1 MNLNEMQ
8 WDKLH
13 LQSKAVQFLLAA
25 IVAIVIV
32 VAGYF
37 VLFQGQWDE
46 YKGKQEEETRLKADF
61 ETKSVQAAS
70 LDNLKKELE
79 LIEASLDVLLKQL
92 PTTAEIPT
100 LIQELHQAAAKNN
113 LTMTNVTPG
122 ESVIE
127 KPIERLPIA
136 ISVSG
141 SYEQLSQFIR
151 DVGKMSRIVTLAN
164 INLTSA
170 NKSAKD
176 DGSKLTL
183 SATANTY
190 KAIDLSKEAKAA
202 SAASQAE

>member
-1 MNLNEMQ
+1 M
-8 WDKLH
+8 
-13 LQSKAVQFLLAA
+13 
-25 IVAIVIV
+25 
-32 VAGYF
+32 
-37 VLFQGQWDE
+37 
-46 YKGKQEEETRLKADF
+46 
-61 ETKSVQAAS
+61 
-70 LDNLKKELE
+70 
-79 LIEASLDVLLKQL
+79 
-92 PTTAEIPT
+92 
-100 LIQELHQAAAKNN
+100 HQAAAKNN

-122 ESVIE
+122 ETVVE

-164 INLTSA
+164 INLSSE

-190 KAIDLSKEAKAA
+190 KAMDLSKEAKAA

>member
-1 MNLNEMQ
+1 M
-8 WDKLH
+8 
-13 LQSKAVQFLLAA
+13 
-25 IVAIVIV
+25 
-32 VAGYF
+32 
-37 VLFQGQWDE
+37 
-46 YKGKQEEETRLKADF
+46 
-61 ETKSVQAAS
+61 
-70 LDNLKKELE
+70 DNLKKELE

-92 PTTAEIPT
+92 PTSAEIPT

-122 ESVIE
+122 EAVAE

-136 ISVSG
+136 IAVSG

-190 KAIDLSKEAKAA
+190 KAMDLSKEAKAA